1 MSPVSDQGVDSTRY
15 QIIPRTLI
23 FVFSEDKVLLIKGA
37 PTKRLWANR
46 YNGIGGHLEK
56 GEDVMTGA
64 RRELKEETGLSPVQL
79 RLCGTVMVDTGQAV
93 GIGLFVFVIN
103 EWSGQ
108 IQQSSEGELEWVS
121 IRDLHSIPCVE
132 DIPVLLQ
139 KIIEMD
145 RKAPP
150 FAAIYIY
157 NEEGGLEISFG

>member
-1 MSPVSDQGVDSTRY
+1 
-15 QIIPRTLI
+15 
-23 FVFSEDKVLLIKGA
+23 
-37 PTKRLWANR
+37 
-46 YNGIGGHLEK
+46 
-56 GEDVMTGA
+56 MTGA
-64 RRELKEETGLSPVQL
+64 RRELQEETGLCPVQL

-145 RKAPP
+145 RNAPP
-150 FAAIYIY
+150 FAAIYTY